1 LATERKNNSNAPA
14 ESPLH
19 AQQISIHL
27 LFREQVAEA
36 AIEVVKC
43 IPQGLKPTII
53 SDICGTTE
61 VVP

>member
-36 AIEVVKC
+36 AIVGGEMHPAGAKAHHYFRH
-43 IPQGLKPTII
+43 LRH
-53 SDICGTTE
+53 D
-61 VVP
+61 